1 MAKPVNGLETA
12 PYLNWTWT
20 HISVRPTRTK
30 TIQKN
35 CQPNQDQTHY
45 IFATKPTKP
54 SAHMWVKTILVNG
67 LKLFALKNQK
77 RVLRPLQARS
87 ASSPLESPMPHFL
100 PK

>member
-1 MAKPVNGLETA
+1 MVWKLPHTSTEPEHIFLSDQPEPKPFKKIVN
-12 PYLNWTWT
+12 P
-20 HISVRPTRTK
+20 TK
-30 TIQKN
+30 TI
-35 CQPNQDQTHY
+35 
-45 IFATKPTKP
+45 P